1 MIIEMTFDLALY
13 QGRAGGELIPLFCE
27 ALEYTVQHKIGE
39 FSEIHA
45 WLFDISEEIIA
56 EAIQR
61 GRDTCSMDRM
71 SRFMD
76 VEGRIDLCLD
86 KFGLDRNDDSTWMG
100 MRNLIAYGMSLV
112 NDYEDF
118 LYPAIREIRNSN
130 FVEPL

>member
-1 MIIEMTFDLALY
+1 MRY
-13 QGRAGGELIPLFCE
+13 
-27 ALEYTVQHKIGE
+27 KIDE

-56 EAIQR
+56 EAVRR
-61 GRDTCSMDRM
+61 GRDACSMDRM

-76 VEGRIDLCLD
+76 VEGRIALCLD
-86 KFGLDRNDDSTWMG
+86 KFGLDRNDDFNRMG
-100 MRNLIAYGMSLV
+100 MRNLIHYGMALV